1 MKLKKNLLILTG
13 PQGSGNHVWSKIF
26 ALHPAVYGWKELNQT
41 YWIGHD
47 QEPFAEYWQDTDRLK
62 DFDWSQSDYYVT
74 GVSCPYMNNG
84 ERTVPNLIGFA
95 AQAMGCG
102 IDVRFAIIGRDRNVL
117 TFQETRLRGEPTYD
131 IAVEQYRKLATWNP
145 VYLSY
150 ELLQLYS
157 NDYLR
162 QLSILL
168 EFPIDYNN
176 AHIAEIL
183 KDDTNQKYFQP
194 VTHHPTDDLAR
205 HSSRKWR

>member
-1 MKLKKNLLILTG
+1 MKQLLIITG

-26 ALHPAVYGWKELNQT
+26 ALHPTVYGWKELNRT

-47 QEPFAEYWQDTDRLK
+47 QEPFAECWTDTDRLK
-62 DFDWSQSDYYVT
+62 EFDWNQSDYYVT

-84 ERTVPNLIGFA
+84 ERTVPNLVSFA

-102 IDVRFAIIGRDRNVL
+102 IQVQFVILGRDRNIL
-117 TFQETRLRGEPTYD
+117 EFQETRLRGEPTYN
-131 IAVEQYRKLATWNP
+131 IATEQYQKLATWNP

-157 NDYLR
+157 RDYLR

-168 EFPIDYNN
+168 DFPIDYSNVQ
-176 AHIAEIL
+176 IDEIL

-194 VTHHPTDDLAR
+194 VEHHPTDDLAR
-205 HSSRKWR
+205 HTSRKWR

>member
-1 MKLKKNLLILTG
+1 MKQLLIVTG

-26 ALHPAVYGWKELNQT
+26 ALHSAVYGWKELNQT

-47 QEPFAEYWQDTDRLK
+47 QEPFADCWNNTDRLK
-62 DFDWSQSDYYVT
+62 EFDWNQSDYYVT

-102 IDVRFAIIGRDRNVL
+102 INVRFAIIGRDRNIL

-131 IAVEQYRKLATWNP
+131 LAVEQYQKLATWNP

-157 NDYLR
+157 RDYLK
-162 QLSILL
+162 QLSISL
-168 EFPIDYNN
+168 EFPIDYSN
-176 AHIAEIL
+176 AHVDEIL
-183 KDDTNQKYFQP
+183 KDDTNKKYFQS
-194 VTHHPTDDLAR
+194 VEHHPTDDLAR
-205 HSSRKWR
+205 HTSRKWR

>member
-1 MKLKKNLLILTG
+1 MKKKLLIITG

-26 ALHPAVYGWKELNQT
+26 ALHSVVYGWKELNQT

-47 QEPFAEYWQDTDRLK
+47 QEPFADCWQDTDKLK
-62 DFDWSQSDYYVT
+62 DFDWSQKDYYVT

-102 IDVRFAIIGRDRNVL
+102 IDVRFAIIGRDRNIL
-117 TFQETRLRGEPTYD
+117 KFQETRLRGEPTYN
-131 IAVEQYRKLATWNP
+131 IAIEQYQKLATWNP

-157 NDYLR
+157 HDYLR

-176 AHIAEIL
+176 AHVAEIL

-194 VTHHPTDDLAR
+194 VEHHPTDDLAR

>member
-1 MKLKKNLLILTG
+1 MKKRLLIISG

-26 ALHPAVYGWKELNQT
+26 ALHPKVYGWKGLNQT

-47 QEPFAEYWQDTDRLK
+47 QEPFAECWQDTDRLK
-62 DFDWSQSDYYVT
+62 EFDWSQSDYYVT

-102 IDVRFAIIGRDRNVL
+102 IDVRFAIIGRDRNIL
-117 TFQETRLRGEPTYD
+117 KFQETRLRGEPTYD
-131 IAVEQYRKLATWNP
+131 IAVEQYQKLATWNP

-157 NDYLR
+157 HDYLR

-183 KDDTNQKYFQP
+183 KDDTNQKYFQS
-194 VTHHPTDDLAR
+194 VEHHPTDDLAR

>member
-1 MKLKKNLLILTG
+1 MKKLLIITG

-26 ALHPAVYGWKELNQT
+26 AQHPDVYGWHALLHE

-47 QEPFAEYWQDTDRLK
+47 QEPFAEYWRNPDLLK
-62 DFDWSQSDYYVT
+62 QFNWSVADYFVT
-74 GVSCPYMNNG
+74 SVSCPYMDNG

-102 IDVRFAIIGRDRNVL
+102 IRVQFAIIGRDRNIL
-117 TFQETRLRGEPTYD
+117 GFQETRVRGEPTYNL
-131 IAVEQYRKLATWNP
+131 AVEQYKKLATWRP

-150 ELLQLYS
+150 ELLQLYHG
-157 NDYLR
+157 DYLQ
-162 QLSILL
+162 QLSTLL

-176 AHIAEIL
+176 AEIDTIL

-194 VTHHPTDDLAR
+194 VEQHWTDDLAR
-205 HSSRKWR
+205 HTSRKWR

>member
-1 MKLKKNLLILTG
+1 MKQLLIVTG

-26 ALHPAVYGWKELNQT
+26 ALHSAVYGWKELNQT

-47 QEPFAEYWQDTDRLK
+47 QEPFADCWNNTDRLK
-62 DFDWSQSDYYVT
+62 EFDWNQCDFYVT

-102 IDVRFAIIGRDRNVL
+102 INVKFAIIGRDRNIL

-131 IAVEQYRKLATWNP
+131 LAVEQYQKLATWNP

-157 NDYLR
+157 RDYLK
-162 QLSILL
+162 QLSISL
-168 EFPIDYNN
+168 EFPIDYSN
-176 AHIAEIL
+176 AHVDEIL
-183 KDDTNQKYFQP
+183 KDDTNKKYFQS
-194 VTHHPTDDLAR
+194 VEHHPTDDLAR
-205 HSSRKWR
+205 HTSRKWR

>member
-1 MKLKKNLLILTG
+1 MKKRMLIISG

-47 QEPFAEYWQDTDRLK
+47 KEPFAKSWTDTEQLK
-62 DFDWSQSDYYVT
+62 EFDWSQSDYYVT

-117 TFQETRLRGEPTYD
+117 TFQETRLRGEPTYNL
-131 IAVEQYRKLATWNP
+131 AVEQYQKLATWNP

-157 NDYLR
+157 RDYLK
-162 QLSILL
+162 QLSISL

-176 AHIAEIL
+176 DQIDDIL
-183 KDDTNQKYFQP
+183 EDDTNQKYFQP
-194 VTHHPTDDLAR
+194 VTHHSTDDLAR
-205 HSSRKWR
+205 HTSRKWR

>member
-1 MKLKKNLLILTG
+1 MKKQLLIVTG

-26 ALHPAVYGWKELNQT
+26 ALHPAVYGWKDLNQT

-47 QEPFAEYWQDTDRLK
+47 QEPFAECWYNTDRLK
-62 DFDWSQSDYYVT
+62 EFDWTQSDYYVT

-102 IDVRFAIIGRDRNVL
+102 IDVRFAIIGRDRNIL
-117 TFQETRLRGEPTYD
+117 RFQETRLRGEPTYD
-131 IAVEQYRKLATWNP
+131 MAVEQYRKLATWNP

-157 NDYLR
+157 RDYLR

-168 EFPIDYNN
+168 EVPIDYNN
-176 AHIAEIL
+176 IHVDEIL

-194 VTHHPTDDLAR
+194 VEHHPTDDLAR

>member
-1 MKLKKNLLILTG
+1 MKKQLLIVTG

-26 ALHPAVYGWKELNQT
+26 ALHPAVYGWKDLNQT

-47 QEPFAEYWQDTDRLK
+47 QEPFAECWSNTDRLK
-62 DFDWSQSDYYVT
+62 EFDWSQSNYYVT

-84 ERTVPNLIGFA
+84 ERTVPNLISFA

-102 IDVRFAIIGRDRNVL
+102 LLVRFAIIGRDRNIL
-117 TFQETRLRGEPTYD
+117 TFQETRLRSEPTYD

-157 NDYLR
+157 RDYLR

-176 AHIAEIL
+176 IHVDEIL

-194 VTHHPTDDLAR
+194 VEHHPTDDLAR

>member
-1 MKLKKNLLILTG
+1 MKKRMLIISG

-47 QEPFAEYWQDTDRLK
+47 QEPFAEYWQDPDRLK
-62 DFDWSQSDYYVT
+62 EFDWRQSDYYVT

-102 IDVRFAIIGRDRNVL
+102 IDVRFAIIGRDRNIL
-117 TFQETRLRGEPTYD
+117 KFQETRLRGEPTYN
-131 IAVEQYRKLATWNP
+131 IATEQYQKLATWNP

-157 NDYLR
+157 RDYLR

-176 AHIAEIL
+176 AHVAEIL

-194 VTHHPTDDLAR
+194 VEHHPTDDLAR
-205 HSSRKWR
+205 HTSRKWR

>member
-1 MKLKKNLLILTG
+1 MKKRLLIITG

-47 QEPFAEYWQDTDRLK
+47 QEPFADCWQDTDRLK
-62 DFDWSQSDYYVT
+62 QFDWSQSDYYVT

-84 ERTVPNLIGFA
+84 EHTVPNLIGFA

-102 IDVRFAIIGRDRNVL
+102 ISVRFAIVGRDRNIL
-117 TFQETRLRGEPTYD
+117 TFQETRLRGEPTYN
-131 IAVEQYRKLATWNP
+131 IAIEQYQKLATWNP

-157 NDYLR
+157 SDYLR
-162 QLSILL
+162 QLSISL

-176 AHIAEIL
+176 THIAEIL

-194 VTHHPTDDLAR
+194 VEHHPTDDLAR

>member
-1 MKLKKNLLILTG
+1 MKKLLIVTG

-47 QEPFAEYWQDTDRLK
+47 QEPFAECWQNTDQLTK
-62 DFDWSQSDYYVT
+62 FDWSQSDHYVT
-74 GVSCPYMNNG
+74 SVSCPYMNNG
-84 ERTVPNLIGFA
+84 ERTVPNLVRFA

-102 IDVRFAIIGRDRNVL
+102 IKVQFAIIGRDRNIL
-117 TFQETRLRGEPTYD
+117 NFQETRVRGESTYNL
-131 IAVEQYRKLATWNP
+131 ALEQYQQLATWRP

-157 NDYLR
+157 RDYLR

-168 EFPIDYNN
+168 DFPIDYSNVQ
-176 AHIAEIL
+176 IDEIL

-194 VTHHPTDDLAR
+194 IEHHPTDDLAQ
-205 HSSRKWR
+205 HTSRKWR

>member
-1 MKLKKNLLILTG
+1 MKKRLLIVTG

-26 ALHPAVYGWKELNQT
+26 ALHPEVYGWKELNQT

-47 QEPFAEYWQDTDRLK
+47 QEPFAECWADTDRLK
-62 DFDWSQSDYYVT
+62 QFDWSQSSYYVT

-102 IDVRFAIIGRDRNVL
+102 IDVRFAIIGRDRNIL
-117 TFQETRLRGEPTYD
+117 KFQETRLRGEPTYD
-131 IAVEQYRKLATWNP
+131 QAVEQYQKLATWNP

-157 NDYLR
+157 RDYLR

-168 EFPIDYNN
+168 EFPIDYSNV
-176 AHIAEIL
+176 HVDEIL

-194 VTHHPTDDLAR
+194 VEHHPTDDLAR
-205 HSSRKWR
+205 HTSRKWR

>member
-1 MKLKKNLLILTG
+1 MKRLLIITG

-26 ALHPAVYGWKELNQT
+26 ALHPEVYGWKELNQT

-47 QEPFAEYWQDTDRLK
+47 REPFAECWSNTDRLSE
-62 DFDWSQSDYYVT
+62 FDWNQSDYYVT
-74 GVSCPYMNNG
+74 SVSCPYMLNG
-84 ERTVPNLIGFA
+84 ERTVPDLVGFA

-102 IDVRFAIIGRDRNVL
+102 ITIQFAIIGRDRNVL
-117 TFQETRLRGEPTYD
+117 GFQETRVRGESTYNTA
-131 IAVEQYRKLATWNP
+131 IEQYRKLTTWNP

-157 NDYLR
+157 TDYLR

-168 EFPIDYNN
+168 EFPIDYRNDQ
-176 AHIAEIL
+176 IAEIL

-194 VTHHPTDDLAR
+194 VAHHPTDDLAQ
-205 HSSRKWR
+205 HTSRRWQ

>member
-1 MKLKKNLLILTG
+1 
-13 PQGSGNHVWSKIF
+13 
-26 ALHPAVYGWKELNQT
+26 
-41 YWIGHD
+41 
-47 QEPFAEYWQDTDRLK
+47 
-62 DFDWSQSDYYVT
+62 
-74 GVSCPYMNNG
+74 MNNG
-84 ERTVPNLIGFA
+84 ERTVPNLIEFA

-157 NDYLR
+157 SDYLR

-183 KDDTNQKYFQP
+183 EDDTNQKYFQP
-194 VTHHPTDDLAR
+194 VEHHPTDDLAR

>member
-1 MKLKKNLLILTG
+1 MKKRMLIISG

-26 ALHPAVYGWKELNQT
+26 ALHPAVHGWKELNRT

-47 QEPFAEYWQDTDRLK
+47 KEPFAKCWADPEQLK
-62 DFDWSQSDYYVT
+62 EFDWSQSDYYVT

-84 ERTVPNLIGFA
+84 ERTVPKLIGFA

-117 TFQETRLRGEPTYD
+117 TFQETRLRGEPTYN

-157 NDYLR
+157 RDYLR
-162 QLSILL
+162 QLSISL

-176 AHIAEIL
+176 AQIDDIL
-183 KDDTNQKYFQP
+183 EDDTNQKYFQP

-205 HSSRKWR
+205 HTSRKWR

>member
-1 MKLKKNLLILTG
+1 MKKRLLIVSG

-26 ALHPAVYGWKELNQT
+26 ALHPAVYGWKELNQI

-47 QEPFAEYWQDTDRLK
+47 QEPFAECWQDTDKLIE
-62 DFDWSQSDYYVT
+62 FDWNQSDYYVT

-102 IDVRFAIIGRDRNVL
+102 IKVQFAIIGRDRNIL
-117 TFQETRLRGEPTYD
+117 EFQETRVRGEPTFEL
-131 IAVEQYRKLATWNP
+131 AVEQYQKLATWDP

-157 NDYLR
+157 RDYLR

-168 EFPIDYNN
+168 DFPIDYSNV
-176 AHIAEIL
+176 HVEEIL

-194 VTHHPTDDLAR
+194 VEHHPTDDLAR
-205 HSSRKWR
+205 HTSRKWR

>member
-1 MKLKKNLLILTG
+1 MKKRLLIISG

-47 QEPFAEYWQDTDRLK
+47 QEPFAECWQDTDRLK
-62 DFDWSQSDYYVT
+62 QFDWSQRDYYVT

-102 IDVRFAIIGRDRNVL
+102 IDVRFAIIGRDRNIL
-117 TFQETRLRGEPTYD
+117 KFQETRLRGEPTYN
-131 IAVEQYRKLATWNP
+131 IATEQYQKLATWNP

-157 NDYLR
+157 RDYLR

-176 AHIAEIL
+176 AHVAEIL

-194 VTHHPTDDLAR
+194 VEHHPTDDLAR
-205 HSSRKWR
+205 HTSRKWR

>member
-1 MKLKKNLLILTG
+1 MKKRLLIITG

-47 QEPFAEYWQDTDRLK
+47 QEPFADCWQDTDRLK
-62 DFDWSQSDYYVT
+62 QFDWSQSDYYVT

-102 IDVRFAIIGRDRNVL
+102 ISVRFAIIGRDRNIL
-117 TFQETRLRGEPTYD
+117 TFQETRLRGEPTYN
-131 IAVEQYRKLATWNP
+131 IAIEQYQKLATWNP

-157 NDYLR
+157 SDYLR
-162 QLSILL
+162 QLSISL

-176 AHIAEIL
+176 THIAEIL

-194 VTHHPTDDLAR
+194 VEHHPTDDLAR

>member
-1 MKLKKNLLILTG
+1 MKKQLLIISG
-13 PQGSGNHVWSKIF
+13 PQGSGNHVWSKIL

-47 QEPFAEYWQDTDRLK
+47 QEPFADCWNNTDLLK
-62 DFDWSQSDYYVT
+62 NFDWNQSDYYVT

-102 IDVRFAIIGRDRNVL
+102 INVRFAIIGRDRNIL
-117 TFQETRLRGEPTYD
+117 SFQETRLRGEPTYN
-131 IAVEQYRKLATWNP
+131 IAVEQYQRLATWNP

-157 NDYLR
+157 CDYLR

-176 AHIAEIL
+176 AYIAEIL
-183 KDDTNQKYFQP
+183 QDDTNQKYFQP
-194 VTHHPTDDLAR
+194 VAHHPTDELAR
-205 HSSRKWR
+205 HTSRKWR